1 MARNGF
7 NFRGLTSLLIAAGFL
22 ILTISG
28 GVSYVVPHGRIAYWT
43 DWSFLGLT
51 KTNWADIHLIGSV
64 LFLLAGGVH
73 VYLNWKPLA
82 RYFVGRVKGSFALT
96 QEVGVTAL
104 VALLIVLSAI
114 YRIPPLSYIS
124 DLGESAKNSW
134 VSREY
139 EPPFGRAELLS
150 FKSFCKKQDIPL
162 QKALTELGING
173 VLVRDPQTTLAEAAK
188 SNGTSPLRLYM
199 IIKRFEGK
207 AVRTAE
213 ANILT
218 PEVVE
223 EKFAGSGIG
232 RKTFSEIAN
241 SMSLDVAA
249 VTTRLASIKLEVKLD
264 EPLKTAAERNGLPPI
279 ELLKTILIDG
289 YKPSK
294 IDVRERT
301 SGVTCDG

>member
-1 MARNGF
+1 MRRNQF
-7 NFRGLTSLLIAAGFL
+7 NVRALTSLLIGAGFL

-82 RYFVGRVKGSFALT
+82 GYFMGRVKGSFRLKK
-96 QEVGVTAL
+96 EVGVTAL

-114 YRIPPLSYIS
+114 YSIPPLSYIP

-162 QKALTELGING
+162 QKALTELGVNG
-173 VLVRDPQTTLAEAAK
+173 ILVRDPESILAEAAK
-188 SNGTSPLRLYM
+188 SNGTSPFRLYM
-199 IIKRFEGK
+199 IIKRLEGK
-207 AVRTAE
+207 TVAKIE
-213 ANILT
+213 APVLT
-218 PEVVE
+218 PERVE

-232 RKTFSEIAN
+232 RKTFSEIAS
-241 SMSLDVAA
+241 SMNLDVAT
-249 VTTRLASIKLEVKLD
+249 VRTRLASINFEVKLD
-264 EPLKTAAERNGLPPI
+264 EPLKQAAERLGLQPI
-279 ELLKTILIDG
+279 ELLKAALIDG
-289 YKPSK
+289 YKPQK
-294 IDVRERT
+294 
-301 SGVTCDG
+301 